1 MRRSQ
6 NQTGDFTHLF
16 ASFASSY
23 IEQFVIAVLNNEVT
37 KLMREDLQ
45 ASGGGGPSE
54 GAYVYGLYLE
64 GAGWDRRQSRLTECA
79 PKVLHTPMPLVH
91 VFAINADRPKSTTF
105 STEQ

>member
-1 MRRSQ
+1 M
-6 NQTGDFTHLF
+6 
-16 ASFASSY
+16 
-23 IEQFVIAVLNNEVT
+23 LNNEVT

-91 VFAINADRPKSTTF
+91 VFAINADRPKGTT
-105 STEQ
+105 TEHSLWTHTAFLKFL